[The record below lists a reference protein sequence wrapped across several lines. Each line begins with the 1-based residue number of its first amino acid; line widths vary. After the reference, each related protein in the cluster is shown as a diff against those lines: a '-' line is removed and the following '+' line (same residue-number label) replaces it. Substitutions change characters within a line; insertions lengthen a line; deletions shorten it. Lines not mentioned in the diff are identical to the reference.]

1 MTRLGMDVDV
11 VEGLG
16 RQLKGQAHQLQGVVT
31 QIESL
36 VNQSS
41 TAWDGKD
48 SQDFRQW
55 WRGEHK
61 PKLVSLQQMID
72 GLGTSALNNAQEQRG
87 TSGGSVSG
95 HSSGGTAS
103 PSTPGLATPSPGPGG
118 NHAAP
123 DAVPGAAPAGTG
135 GAAIAAKDFAAKW
148 AGKYL
153 DYDHAYGN
161 QCFDVFAQYNHD
173 IVGGRDVHAAT
184 TGGAKDLYN
193 DYATNGAAARY
204 DRVPGSERPAAGD
217 VVVWGNGTYGHVGVV
232 TGTTDSG
239 YTVLEQNTDARASS
253 GSAGALPKEV
263 THRFGESTLL
273 GYLRPKI

>member
-55 WRGEHK
+55 WLGEHK

-184 TGGAKDLYN
+184 TGSQGPLQRLCHERCGCPLRPRPGVRTTSRRRRRRLGERHVWACRRRDRHHGLRVHGVGAEH
-193 DYATNGAAARY
+193 RC
-204 DRVPGSERPAAGD
+204 AGL
-217 VVVWGNGTYGHVGVV
+217 V
-232 TGTTDSG
+232 
-239 YTVLEQNTDARASS
+239 
-253 GSAGALPKEV
+253 
-263 THRFGESTLL
+263 RFGWCIAEGSDAP
-273 GYLRPKI
+273 LR

>member
-55 WRGEHK
+55 WLGEHK

-123 DAVPGAAPAGTG
+123 DAVPGAAPAPTCE
-135 GAAIAAKDFAAKW
+135 ITPYK
-148 AGKYL
+148 
-153 DYDHAYGN
+153 
-161 QCFDVFAQYNHD
+161 
-173 IVGGRDVHAAT
+173 
-184 TGGAKDLYN
+184 
-193 DYATNGAAARY
+193 
-204 DRVPGSERPAAGD
+204 
-217 VVVWGNGTYGHVGVV
+217 
-232 TGTTDSG
+232 
-239 YTVLEQNTDARASS
+239 
-253 GSAGALPKEV
+253 
-263 THRFGESTLL
+263 ST
-273 GYLRPKI
+273 